1 MIKKSQPVK
10 TNLKISQEANSPVM
24 KLIKQTGIEDNTLD
38 VTKGIMSVPNNPYS
52 HSPSNGC
59 SQWEND

>member
-1 MIKKSQPVK
+1 
-10 TNLKISQEANSPVM
+10 M
-24 KLIKQTGIEDNTLD
+24 KLIKQTGIEDNALD